1 MSFPGTGF
9 IARSG
14 IPFGG
19 FVPAFGFESGLGEI
33 LVPVEEDL
41 FREGRRDVQ
50 IAVGLPGGPK
60 VFMYLEPLVHECEPG
75 TSYISSTARGPRG
88 NIFVSGAREEEKRG
102 PARATVRRAPK
113 ILIRIKRKT

>member
-9 IARSG
+9 ISRSF

-33 LVPVEEDL
+33 LIPEEEDL

-60 VFMYLEPLVHECEPG
+60 VLMYLESPLYKCDPG
-75 TSYISSTARGPRG
+75 SSHVSTTARGPRG

-102 PARATVRRAPK
+102 STRATVRRAPK
-113 ILIRIKRKT
+113 LFIRKRKN